1 MFDIRN
7 QNGYARM
14 NGATAIL
21 AVIVISV
28 VAYQFFAYRQKD
40 DAGTPAQLIAGISS
54 IQLFPQSLP
63 INADLKYVF
72 EITDED
78 NAAHVVGK
86 FFHKQENVI
95 LNEAGGIIQ
104 DGIFNLP
111 IESKKVVSARLLIF
125 DDSNL
130 ARPLLIPFLDGM
142 IRNDRSLLTFNQVN
156 FSSSSGKFMLAS
168 PTDNNSLVNERSGL
182 WFGDAVKNQPK
193 LLLPDLPK
201 GWVYEG
207 WVVID
212 GQSLTTGRFNKTNK
226 PDLFSGF
233 SDTQGI
239 APSFPGEDFLRAPP
253 VRVFPGLKFPLDLVG
268 QSVMVTIEP
277 DNNGT
282 DPSGA
287 SPFAAVILKKDLS
300 RLAEPGRL
308 YDLDLALD
316 TLPKATVVL
325 R

>member
-1 MFDIRN
+1 MVDLRN
-7 QNGYARM
+7 QNGYSRM
-14 NGATAIL
+14 NASIAIL
-21 AVIVISV
+21 AVMVISV

-40 DAGTPAQLIAGISS
+40 ATSTPAQQVAGISS

-63 INADLKYVF
+63 VNPDLKYAF
-72 EITDED
+72 EINDE
-78 NAAHVVGK
+78 NNRSHVVGK
-86 FFHKQENVI
+86 FFHTQESII
-95 LNEAGGIIQ
+95 LNEAGGIIE
-104 DGIFNLP
+104 DGIFALP
-111 IESKKVVSARLLIF
+111 VDVGQVISARLYIF

-130 ARPLLIPFLDGM
+130 ARPLLIPFLGGVM
-142 IRNDRSLLTFNQVN
+142 QNDRSLLTFNQVN
-156 FSSSSGKFMLAS
+156 FSSSSGQFMMAS

-193 LLLPDLPK
+193 LFLPDLPD

-212 GQSLTTGRFNKTNK
+212 GQPLTTGRFRRADR

-239 APSFPGEDFLRAPP
+239 APSFPGEDFLRDPP

-268 QSVMVTIEP
+268 QSAMVTIEP
-277 DNNGT
+277 DNNGI

-300 RLAEPGRL
+300 RLAESGRL